1 MKKILVAFLGLS
13 MFVSSTPKYIS
24 DVVIYRGDNLMVV
37 TVPDDQGP
45 GFLVSEICI
54 GSLQE
59 ARYGGIACHDA
70 IPHPPIP
77 DGLK

>member
-1 MKKILVAFLGLS
+1 MKKILVVLLGLS
-13 MFVSSTPKYIS
+13 MFASSIPKYIS

-37 TVPDDQGP
+37 TVPDDRG